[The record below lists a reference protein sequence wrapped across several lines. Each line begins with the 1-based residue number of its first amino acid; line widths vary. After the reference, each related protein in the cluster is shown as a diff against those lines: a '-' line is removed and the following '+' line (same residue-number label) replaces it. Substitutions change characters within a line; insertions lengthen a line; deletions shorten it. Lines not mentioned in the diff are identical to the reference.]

1 MGQPRVIV
9 VSRQTHSIKMIQGL
23 KCTKPKKST
32 LHLFKQFFFK
42 TKYTGFSLASKL
54 AKYQAPL
61 VS

>member
-32 LHLFKQFFFK
+32 LHLFKQFFLK
-42 TKYTGFSLASKL
+42 PNTGFSLASKL